1 MAVDPCDILIGP
13 AKEACQS
20 ASDIASGVGSAAT
33 FASDPLGGIADG
45 TADAAAWI
53 ISKLSSGVNS
63 STQVDFTNTGFLRQY
78 AIVFGACTFLTL
90 ILWLLAVIKRV
101 VRGESL
107 SRSFGEAIGF
117 LWLAVLASA
126 FTPLILALLVS
137 LTDTMTYAIAAN
149 TRADT
154 ERFLAGLSQALSPGE
169 SSLGGGPI
177 LLIIVSILAIIASA
191 IIWLELLIRAAM
203 LYVGAILG
211 CAVYAGLVDRSLWR
225 HVRRWAGIMV
235 AVTLSKPV
243 LVIVL
248 GLAAAILGQPGSG
261 DSFAAV
267 LTGLAILFL
276 AIFASV
282 VIYRFIPSFGDDMAA
297 VYHSRKTAAAAGPG
311 AAFNSPTSY
320 IRHGIATHANR
331 GQPSTGL
338 TPRGAAALP
347 GAASGLAAGVASY
360 GASRA
365 MRAAFGGSGA
375 GSNGSDGRANGAA
388 AAQGQ
393 AQAGRNQAAHGHRGT
408 AGGAAGATAGGTQA
422 ADSPATRRS
431 VAAAAST
438 ATAAPPH
445 TGPPARHAR
454 PLPGDEQ

>member
-13 AKEACQS
+13 AKEACQG
-20 ASDIASGVGSAAT
+20 ASDIASGVGTAAT
-33 FASDPLGGIADG
+33 FATDPLGSIAGG

-53 ISKLSSGVNS
+53 IDRISGAVNS
-63 STQVDFTNTGFLRQY
+63 TTQVDFTNAGFLRHY
-78 AIVFGACTFLTL
+78 AIVFAASTFLTL

-126 FTPLILALLVS
+126 FTPLVLALLVS
-137 LTDTMTYAIAAN
+137 LTDTLTYAIAAN
-149 TRADT
+149 TQADT
-154 ERFLAGLSQALSPGE
+154 ERFLAGLSDALNPGE
-169 SSLGGGPI
+169 SSLDGGPI
-177 LLIIVSILAIIASA
+177 LLIIVSILAIVAAA

-225 HVRRWAGIMV
+225 HVRRWAGIMF
-235 AVTLSKPV
+235 AITLTKPV

-248 GLAAAILGQPGSG
+248 GLAAAILGQPGG
-261 DSFAAV
+261 ADSFAAV

-282 VIYRFIPSFGDDMAA
+282 VIYRFVPSFGDDMVALHA
-297 VYHSRKTAAAAGPG
+297 SRKTAAAAGPG
-311 AAFNSPTSY
+311 AALNSPTSY

-331 GQPSTGL
+331 GAPSGL
-338 TPRGAAALP
+338 TPGKAAALP
-347 GAASGLAAGVASY
+347 STAANVTAGVAAY

-365 MRAAFGGSGA
+365 VRAAFGG
-375 GSNGSDGRANGAA
+375 GSDGAKAGANGAA
-388 AAQGQ
+388 NRPAQSSGRAAGN
-393 AQAGRNQAAHGHRGT
+393 GQAAHGRRGT
-408 AGGAAGATAGGTQA
+408 TASPAAGATNANPPPA
-422 ADSPATRRS
+422 ARRS
-431 VAAAAST
+431 VGAAAT
-438 ATAAPPH
+438 AVPPSH
-445 TGPPARHAR
+445 TGPDAR
-454 PLPGDEQ
+454 PHPQSGDEQ

>member
-33 FASDPLGGIADG
+33 FASDPLGSIADG

-63 STQVDFTNTGFLRQY
+63 TTQVDFTNTGFLRQY

-101 VRGESL
+101 VHGESL

-149 TRADT
+149 TQEDT
-154 ERFLAGLSQALSPGE
+154 ERFLSGLSAALSPGE
-169 SSLGGGPI
+169 STLGGGPI
-177 LLIIVSILAIIASA
+177 MLIIVSILAIIASA

-225 HVRRWAGIMV
+225 HVRRWAGIMI
-235 AVTLSKPV
+235 AITLSKPV

-248 GLAAAILGQPGSG
+248 GLAAAILGQPGGG

-297 VYHSRKTAAAAGPG
+297 LYHSRKTAAAAGPG

-331 GQPSTGL
+331 GQASAGL

-347 GAASGLAAGVASY
+347 GAAAGLAAGVASY
-360 GASRA
+360 GTSRA
-365 MRAAFGGSGA
+365 MRAAFGGSGS
-375 GSNGSDGRANGAA
+375 GSNGANGTATRGAPASGPA

-393 AQAGRNQAAHGHRGT
+393 ASRSQAAHGRRGT
-408 AGGAAGATAGGTQA
+408 AAATAGAAQA
-422 ADSPATRRS
+422 GNPPARRT
-431 VAAAAST
+431 VGAAAST
-438 ATAAPPH
+438 ATAPPPN

>member
-33 FASDPLGGIADG
+33 FATDPLGSIADG

-63 STQVDFTNTGFLRQY
+63 TTQVDFTNTGFLRQY
-78 AIVFGACTFLTL
+78 AIVFGACAFLTV

-101 VRGESL
+101 VRGETL
-107 SRSFGEAIGF
+107 SRSFGEAFGF

-149 TRADT
+149 TQADT

-225 HVRRWAGIMV
+225 HVRRWAGIMF
-235 AVTLSKPV
+235 AITLSKPV

-248 GLAAAILGQPGSG
+248 GLAAAILGQPGGG

-297 VYHSRKTAAAAGPG
+297 LYHGRKTAAAAGPG

-331 GQPSTGL
+331 GQPSAGL

-347 GAASGLAAGVASY
+347 GAAAGLAAGVATY

-365 MRAAFGGSGA
+365 MRAAFGGGSGA
-375 GSNGSDGRANGAA
+375 ASNGSANGAAASQAA

-393 AQAGRNQAAHGHRGT
+393 AQAGRSQAAHGRRGT
-408 AGGAAGATAGGTQA
+408 AAANAGTAQADNTHAARHGAG
-422 ADSPATRRS
+422 
-431 VAAAAST
+431 AAAST

>member
-13 AKEACQS
+13 AKQACQS

-33 FASDPLGGIADG
+33 FASDPLGSIADG

-63 STQVDFTNTGFLRQY
+63 TTQVDFTNTGFLRQY
-78 AIVFGACTFLTL
+78 AIVFGACTFLTV

-149 TRADT
+149 TQHDT
-154 ERFLAGLSQALSPGE
+154 ERFLAGLSAALSPGE
-169 SSLGGGPI
+169 SSFGGGPI

-225 HVRRWAGIMV
+225 HVRRWAGIMF
-235 AVTLSKPV
+235 AITLSKPV

-248 GLAAAILGQPGSG
+248 GLAAAILGQPAGG

-297 VYHSRKTAAAAGPG
+297 LYHSRKTAAAAGPG
-311 AAFNSPTSY
+311 AAFHSPTSY

-331 GQPSTGL
+331 GQPSGGGL

-347 GAASGLAAGVASY
+347 GAAAGLAAGVASY

-365 MRAAFGGSGA
+365 VRAATGRGS
-375 GSNGSDGRANGAA
+375 GSNGSANGAA
-388 AAQGQ
+388 ASGAAAAPGQ
-393 AQAGRNQAAHGHRGT
+393 PSSSQAAHGRRGT
-408 AGGAAGATAGGTQA
+408 AAATAGAAQA
-422 ADSPATRRS
+422 GNPPAARRS
-431 VAAAAST
+431 VGAAATT
-438 ATAAPPH
+438 ATAPPPH

>member
-33 FASDPLGGIADG
+33 FATDPLGSIADG

-63 STQVDFTNTGFLRQY
+63 TTQVDFTNTGFLRQY
-78 AIVFGACTFLTL
+78 AIVFGACTFLTV

-149 TRADT
+149 TQHDT
-154 ERFLAGLSQALSPGE
+154 ERFLAGLSAALSPGE

-177 LLIIVSILAIIASA
+177 LLIIVSILAILASA

-225 HVRRWAGIMV
+225 HVRRWAGIMF
-235 AVTLSKPV
+235 AITLSKPV

-248 GLAAAILGQPGSG
+248 GLAAAILGQPGGG

-297 VYHSRKTAAAAGPG
+297 LYSSRKTAAAAGPG
-311 AAFNSPTSY
+311 AALNSPASY

-331 GQPSTGL
+331 GQASSGL

-347 GAASGLAAGVASY
+347 GAAAGLAAGVATY

-365 MRAAFGGSGA
+365 MRSAFGRGSGA
-375 GSNGSDGRANGAA
+375 GNTGSANGAA
-388 AAQGQ
+388 AAQSQ
-393 AQAGRNQAAHGHRGT
+393 ASRSQAAHGRRAT
-408 AGGAAGATAGGTQA
+408 AAATAGAAQA
-422 ADSPATRRS
+422 GNPAAAPRS
-431 VAAAAST
+431 VGAAAST
-438 ATAAPPH
+438 ATAPPPH